1 MGSKIISNIKQLR
14 ATKDLDNLKSD
25 YFLIKMFDLIKQNK
39 ALKIIKYNKKIQK
52 RLNINI
58 KNYKECSQL
67 YSPIELELK
76 LEDNEYGKFINIPD
90 EEKEFFHIYF
100 NNSKKEIKRNY
111 LIEKEKV
118 KRIKIIINYQVKS
131 FENLLYDCL
140 WINSIYFIKFDRNDI
155 TNMRSMFNKCISLKE
170 LNISNF
176 NTTNVTNMS
185 FMFSRCS
192 SLKELYISN
201 FNTNNVTNMRSMFS
215 ECSSLIK
222 LNLSNFNNNNVRIM
236 RNMFYKCSSLKEL
249 NLFNFNTN
257 NVTNMSEMFFKC
269 SSLKELNLSN
279 FNTNKV

>member
-111 LIEKEKV
+111 LKEKEKV
-118 KRIKIIINYQVKS
+118 KRIKIIIN
-131 FENLLYDCL
+131 
-140 WINSIYFIKFDRNDI
+140 
-155 TNMRSMFNKCISLKE
+155 
-170 LNISNF
+170 
-176 NTTNVTNMS
+176 
-185 FMFSRCS
+185 
-192 SLKELYISN
+192 
-201 FNTNNVTNMRSMFS
+201 
-215 ECSSLIK
+215 
-222 LNLSNFNNNNVRIM
+222 
-236 RNMFYKCSSLKEL
+236 
-249 NLFNFNTN
+249 
-257 NVTNMSEMFFKC
+257 
-269 SSLKELNLSN
+269 
-279 FNTNKV
+279 